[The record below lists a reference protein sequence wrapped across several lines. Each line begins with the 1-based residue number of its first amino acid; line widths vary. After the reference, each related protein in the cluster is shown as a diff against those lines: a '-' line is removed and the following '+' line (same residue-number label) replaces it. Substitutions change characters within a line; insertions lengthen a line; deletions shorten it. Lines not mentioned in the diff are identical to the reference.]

1 MRIRIVLALFCVYVQ
16 VSAQETSNEILPPDV
31 IAERSPSDD
40 ALRQI
45 RDIEEK
51 VSTIISTRATEEE
64 RSRALELWRSYIVSD
79 GELIV
84 RQYAALQVGR
94 LAYEAAKFRIEEGDS
109 LRRACVQLL
118 EPDDV
123 IWSVG
128 PRSIFFFS
136 NWSHNLA
143 MFDYMEEKGWLGAK
157 PNDEQLIELQTLGKK
172 IRIEY
177 SQRIFQYNPDRMVRA
192 HALYVLLQALYWYE
206 EYETANDYYHILR
219 NDYSDI
225 EKMKDAL
232 IEFNPNK
239 ALRIGNTVPEFSV
252 QVVKSGQVVSPEV
265 LRGQYYLIHFWS
277 TTCPPCIAEMAEL
290 HEIYERFRSYNF
302 AIVSFSVDD
311 AIGNLERFWENK
323 WPMPW
328 YNVLLENGWKDET
341 ARRFEVIYIPKTV
354 FVGADGRILENE
366 DTLRTKKL
374 ADIIG
379 KYLESKY

>member
-16 VSAQETSNEILPPDV
+16 VSAQETSNEILPRAV

-45 RDIEEK
+45 RDIKEK

-94 LAYEAAKFRIEEGDS
+94 LAYEAAEFRIEEGDS

-143 MFDYMEEKGWLGAK
+143 MFDYMEEKGLLGPK
-157 PNDEQLIELQTLGKK
+157 PNDEQRIELQTLAKK
-172 IRIEY
+172 GTL
-177 SQRIFQYNPDRMVRA
+177 N
-192 HALYVLLQALYWYE
+192 
-206 EYETANDYYHILR
+206 
-219 NDYSDI
+219 
-225 EKMKDAL
+225 
-232 IEFNPNK
+232 
-239 ALRIGNTVPEFSV
+239 
-252 QVVKSGQVVSPEV
+252 
-265 LRGQYYLIHFWS
+265 
-277 TTCPPCIAEMAEL
+277 
-290 HEIYERFRSYNF
+290 
-302 AIVSFSVDD
+302 
-311 AIGNLERFWENK
+311 
-323 WPMPW
+323 
-328 YNVLLENGWKDET
+328 T
-341 ARRFEVIYIPKTV
+341 ARESFGIIPTVWLEHMRCMFFCKPYTGMKNTKQLTTTIIYW
-354 FVGADGRILENE
+354 
-366 DTLRTKKL
+366 
-374 ADIIG
+374 
-379 KYLESKY
+379 

>member
-1 MRIRIVLALFCVYVQ
+1 
-16 VSAQETSNEILPPDV
+16 
-31 IAERSPSDD
+31 
-40 ALRQI
+40 
-45 RDIEEK
+45 
-51 VSTIISTRATEEE
+51 
-64 RSRALELWRSYIVSD
+64 
-79 GELIV
+79 
-84 RQYAALQVGR
+84 
-94 LAYEAAKFRIEEGDS
+94 
-109 LRRACVQLL
+109 
-118 EPDDV
+118 
-123 IWSVG
+123 
-128 PRSIFFFS
+128 
-136 NWSHNLA
+136 
-143 MFDYMEEKGWLGAK
+143 MFDYMEEKGLLGPN